1 MFKVYFTTGL
11 FFINLAGTP
20 PTNVQGSTFLVT
32 TAPEATT
39 APSPIVTPGNIVT
52 LVPI

>member
-1 MFKVYFTTGL
+1 M
-11 FFINLAGTP
+11 NLAGTP
-20 PTNVQGSTFLVT
+20 PTMVHGSIFLVT

-39 APSPIVTPGNIVT
+39 APSPILTPGSMVT